1 MSYKRHKY
9 LKKRRILNAIVK
21 AIPAIKL
28 NSYCFSQEVR
38 GKKNSAYLFFI
49 FSFKLYD
56 YDCLIF

>member
-28 NSYCFSQEVR
+28 NSHCLSLEVR
-38 GKKNSAYLFFI
+38 GKKFCISVFI
-49 FSFKLYD
+49 FSFKL
-56 YDCLIF
+56 